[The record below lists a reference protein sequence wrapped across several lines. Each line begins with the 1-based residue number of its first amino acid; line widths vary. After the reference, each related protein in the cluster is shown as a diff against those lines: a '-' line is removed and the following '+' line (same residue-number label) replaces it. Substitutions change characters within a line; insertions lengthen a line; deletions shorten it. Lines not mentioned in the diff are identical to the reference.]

1 MDAMT
6 LRGPLLALSILGLA
20 SGCAGHD
27 DKEGNAPTPAT
38 TTPPSEP
45 GPGPEPA
52 TVDVKV
58 SVASVQ
64 LQDDCPSAKPAKPV
78 APAEPEASASKPA
91 MQQKAVPGDV
101 ARGASA
107 EMAKGFAPMCTQ
119 SRVQLSIESDS
130 DAAQAFAVVAVRLKK
145 ADGGDLLSTMSPR
158 EPTLWEDSKYNPWDE
173 SIAAGAS
180 IKVGYALG
188 DPDWGKVGKAL
199 GGDTWAPMYIVE
211 IDVEI
216 GGQVQT
222 VASPKV
228 PRDEP
233 ENIVT

>member
-27 DKEGNAPTPAT
+27 DKEGKAPTPVA

-45 GPGPEPA
+45 EPA
-52 TVDVKV
+52 AVNVKV

-64 LQDDCPSAKPAKPV
+64 LQDDCPSAAPAKPT
-78 APAEPEASASKPA
+78 ASDKPAESAAEPE
-91 MQQKAVPGDV
+91 MQQEKDAGDV
-101 ARGASA
+101 APGAA
-107 EMAKGFAPMCTQ
+107 GRMAKGFAPMCTQ
-119 SRVQLSIESDS
+119 SRVQLSIESDG
-130 DAAQAFAVVAVRLKK
+130 DEAQSFAIREVRLKK
-145 ADGGDLLSTMSPR
+145 ADGGDVLSTMSTR
-158 EPTLWEDSKYNPWDE
+158 EPSLWTDSKYTPWDE
-173 SIAAGAS
+173 SVAAGAS

-188 DPDWGKVGKAL
+188 DPDWGRVGKAL
-199 GGDTWAPMYIVE
+199 GGDTWGPMYIVE

-216 GGQVQT
+216 GGQMQT